1 MAASF
6 CKTSRCDEF
15 YRKFLQQYF
24 NIINELIFAYCN
36 LMKLVY
42 AGTDPFIQLLRL
54 INNLIPISIRLLDGL
69 LPV

>member
-1 MAASF
+1 MTDYQEEKDS
-6 CKTSRCDEF
+6 CSEF
-15 YRKFLQQYF
+15 EQLAKWQLHS
-24 NIINELIFAYCN
+24 ELIFAYCN

-54 INNLIPISIRLLDGL
+54 INNLIPISIRLLEGL